1 MRTFLTKQQQIKI
14 AEFKK
19 KNPKATAKFIAQKF
33 GYTTR
38 QVYNAL
44 HKFPDIA
51 GIKVRNYSDENFLK
65 KIAIWKVNHPEYT
78 LEKLEQKFKVP
89 THVARYALQKFAG
102 EAELGKATRK
112 GRTIQTKIIAD
123 SIDHI
128 ETLKHQLSYCL
139 AELENNDRIVISSR
153 IDMLYKMI
161 RLRVYLQDLEI
172 ESHIKRVDADVIAMI
187 IKRFVPNATSDD
199 IIKIY
204 TEEFHKW
211 QTHKGQQ
218 GKGF

>member
-1 MRTFLTKQQQIKI
+1 MRTFLTNQQQIKI

-19 KNPKATAKFIAQKF
+19 KNPSATYKQIADKF
-33 GYTTR
+33 GYTPR
-38 QVYNAL
+38 QVQNAL
-44 HKFPDIA
+44 LKFQDIA
-51 GIKVRNYSDENFLK
+51 GIKVRDYSDEKLLK
-65 KIAIWKVNHPEYT
+65 KIAIWKANHPAYT

-123 SIDHI
+123 SIDPI
-128 ETLKHQLSYCL
+128 DSLKHQLSYCL
-139 AELENNDRIVISSR
+139 AELENNERIVISSR

-187 IKRFVPNATSDD
+187 IKRFVPDATSDD
-199 IIKIY
+199 VIKIY